1 MGQPGNWGLP
11 ETNGHVKMMCVCVG
25 ALRFNFVAKKIY
37 KRLLMLGATALVPVG
52 LADDQHDLGYVSSCA
67 DVS

>member
-1 MGQPGNWGLP
+1 
-11 ETNGHVKMMCVCVG
+11 MMCVCVG